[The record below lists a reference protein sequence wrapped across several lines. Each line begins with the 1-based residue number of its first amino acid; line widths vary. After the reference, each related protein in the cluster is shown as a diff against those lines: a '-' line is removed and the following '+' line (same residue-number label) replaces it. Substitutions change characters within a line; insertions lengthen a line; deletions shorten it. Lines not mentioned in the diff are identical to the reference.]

1 MYIGKIMSSLNESIE
16 YDIPP
21 VIPLTQMEMKED
33 GTSIV
38 KRVRPL
44 TYALI
49 TFVKNIMNEPDTIN
63 ISDDEMEGEWN
74 YNFSIDDTVHNLF
87 FNTYEEKELIT
98 LDVYVSTVDLELVDE
113 ASVNEF
119 IVSFNLQLKIG
130 QIQKLNNNSIRFHA
144 SIAVEGI
151 ASQEKDYSGP
161 HLISPKLFANMFD
174 YAVSE
179 FPDIANA
186 FVELQ
191 KLTD

>member
-1 MYIGKIMSSLNESIE
+1 M
-16 YDIPP
+16 PP
-21 VIPLTQMEMKED
+21 KVYT
-33 GTSIV
+33 
-38 KRVRPL
+38 KRVVQLSDEQKKVYNELKEQAITNLQGDRMTVNNVL
-44 TYALI
+44 TEIIRLHQI
-49 TFVKNIMNEPDTIN
+49 TA
-63 ISDDEMEGEWN
+63 G
-74 YNFSIDDTVHNLF
+74 F
-87 FNTYEEKELIT
+87 FNGE
-98 LDVYVSTVDLELVDE
+98 S
-113 ASVNEF
+113 
-119 IVSFNLQLKIG
+119 G

-191 KLTD
+191 DTE

>member
-1 MYIGKIMSSLNESIE
+1 M
-16 YDIPP
+16 
-21 VIPLTQMEMKED
+21 
-33 GTSIV
+33 
-38 KRVRPL
+38 
-44 TYALI
+44 
-49 TFVKNIMNEPDTIN
+49 
-63 ISDDEMEGEWN
+63 
-74 YNFSIDDTVHNLF
+74 F
-87 FNTYEEKELIT
+87 FNTYEEKELIN

-144 SIAVEGI
+144 SIALEGI

-191 KLTD
+191 DTE

>member
-1 MYIGKIMSSLNESIE
+1 MAYLKCLISQSESNE

-74 YNFSIDDTVHNLF
+74 YNFSIDDTVYNLF

-191 KLTD
+191 DTE

>member
-1 MYIGKIMSSLNESIE
+1 MSSLNESIE

-130 QIQKLNNNSIRFHA
+130 QIQALNNNSIRFHA

>member
-1 MYIGKIMSSLNESIE
+1 MKPQNDSNE

-63 ISDDEMEGEWN
+63 ISDD
-74 YNFSIDDTVHNLF
+74 
-87 FNTYEEKELIT
+87 EKELIT

-191 KLTD
+191 DTE